1 MPLEMNR
8 EVFITCAVTGSG
20 STQDRSPHVP
30 RSPKQIADS
39 AIEAAK
45 AGAAIVH
52 CHVRDPE
59 TGAPRRD
66 IALYREVTER
76 IRDADVDVVLNLTA
90 GMGGDMVFGS
100 TDKPLPLKEQ
110 GTDMAG
116 AAERVEH
123 VRQCLPEICT
133 LDCGTMNFA
142 EADYVMTNTPGML
155 RAMGGMMTKM
165 GVKPEIEAF
174 DTGHLWFAK
183 ELVKEGVLAPD
194 ALVQLC
200 MGVPWGAPDD
210 LNTYLAMVN
219 NVPKDWTWS
228 AFALGRNQMA
238 YVAAAVLAG
247 GNVRVGLEDN
257 LWLGKG
263 ELATNAQLVERA
275 VTIVETMGARVIGP
289 EEVRR
294 KLNLTKRAPVV

>member
-1 MPLEMNR
+1 MPLQMNR
-8 EVFITCAVTGSG
+8 DVFITCAVTGSG
-20 STQDRSPHVP
+20 GTQDRSPHVP

-39 AIEAAK
+39 AIAAAK

-52 CHVRDPE
+52 CHVRDPQ
-59 TGAPRRD
+59 TGTPSRE
-66 IALYREVTER
+66 LSYYREVTDR
-76 IRDADVDVVLNLTA
+76 IRDAEIDVVLNLTA
-90 GMGGDMVFGS
+90 GMGGDMIFGG
-100 TDKPLPLKEQ
+100 TKNPLPLAS

-116 AAERVEH
+116 AEERVAHIAE
-123 VRQCLPEICT
+123 CLPEICT

-155 RAMGGMMTKM
+155 VAMGRMMTEL

-174 DTGHLWFAK
+174 DTGHLWYAK
-183 ELVKEGVLAPD
+183 QLVADGVLEPD

-210 LNTYLAMVN
+210 LNTFMAMVN
-219 NVPKDWTWS
+219 NIPSEWTFS
-228 AFALGRNQMA
+228 AFSLGRNQMA

-257 LWLGKG
+257 LWLEKG
-263 ELATNAQLVERA
+263 VLATNEQLVARA
-275 VTIVETMGARVIGP
+275 KTIIENMGARVIGA
-289 EEVRR
+289 EEVRQ
-294 KLNLTKRAPVV
+294 KLKLTKQSR

>member
-1 MPLEMNR
+1 MPLAMNR
-8 EVFITCAVTGSG
+8 DVFITCAVTGSG
-20 STQDRSPHVP
+20 GTQDRSPHVP
-30 RSPKQIADS
+30 RSPKQIADA
-39 AIEAAK
+39 AIDAAK

-76 IRDADVDVVLNLTA
+76 IRDAEVDVILNLTA

-210 LNTYLAMVN
+210 LNTFMAMVN

-228 AFALGRNQMA
+228 AFSLGRSQMA

-289 EEVRR
+289 DEVRR
-294 KLNLTKRAPVV
+294 KLNLTKRAPVE